1 MIFPMRAYL
10 EITTLCN
17 RSCSFCAGTQRK
29 KEFLPQ
35 EKFEERL
42 KKVLLVTD
50 NLFLHLMGEPL
61 LHPDFE
67 KIGDL
72 CRKYGAKVTLVT
84 NGTLLAGKEE
94 YLLDNP
100 AFRQINFSLHALR
113 KESQQDREILENI
126 LSFCKKA
133 EKVREDMYINLR
145 LWNQHSKE
153 EKTTEELNTFLL
165 SAIGERFP
173 LPSSEQLQFSP
184 GRKSKHLSGRIYLN
198 MDTVFQWPE
207 TEKEILHEKGFC
219 HGMRDQF
226 GVLTDGRIVPC
237 CLDTEGKVSLG
248 NIDRV
253 ENINEILSSPEA
265 ESIRKGFEEGIAVKE
280 FCKKC
285 SFRTR
290 FRK

>member
-1 MIFPMRAYL
+1 MRAYL

-29 KEFLPQ
+29 KEFLSP
-35 EKFEERL
+35 ERFEERL
-42 KKVLLVTD
+42 KKVLPVTD
-50 NLFLHLMGEPL
+50 DLFLHLMGEPL
-61 LHPDFE
+61 LHPAFE
-67 KIGDL
+67 EIGEY
-72 CRKYGAKVTLVT
+72 CRIYGVKVTLVT

-94 YLLDNP
+94 YLLNNP
-100 AFRQINFSLHALR
+100 AFRQINFSLHALQKDSPPDR
-113 KESQQDREILENI
+113 KILENI
-126 LSFCKKA
+126 LSFCEKA
-133 EKVREDMYINLR
+133 ATVRPEMYINLR
-145 LWNQHSKE
+145 LWNQHSNE
-153 EKTTEELNTFLL
+153 EKTSGELNTLLL

-173 LPSSEQLQFSP
+173 LPPTEQLQFSP

-207 TEKEILHEKGFC
+207 TEKEVLHEKGFC

-237 CLDTEGKVSLG
+237 CLDTEGKAALG
-248 NIDRV
+248 NIDTV
-253 ENINEILSSPEA
+253 TDINEILHSPEA
-265 ESIRKGFEEGIAVKE
+265 ESIRRGFEKGIAVNE

>member
-1 MIFPMRAYL
+1 MRAYL

-29 KEFLPQ
+29 KEFLSP
-35 EKFEERL
+35 ERFEERL
-42 KKVLLVTD
+42 KKVLPVTD
-50 NLFLHLMGEPL
+50 DLFLHLMGEPL
-61 LHPDFE
+61 LHPAFE
-67 KIGDL
+67 EIGEY
-72 CRKYGAKVTLVT
+72 CRIYGVKVTLVT

-94 YLLDNP
+94 YLLNNP
-100 AFRQINFSLHALR
+100 AFRQINFSLHALQKDSPPDR
-113 KESQQDREILENI
+113 KILENI
-126 LSFCKKA
+126 LSFCEKA
-133 EKVREDMYINLR
+133 ATVRPEMYINLR
-145 LWNQHSKE
+145 LWNQHSNE
-153 EKTTEELNTFLL
+153 EKTSGELNTLLL

-173 LPSSEQLQFSP
+173 LPPTEQLQFSP

-207 TEKEILHEKGFC
+207 TEKEVLHEKGFC

>member
-1 MIFPMRAYL
+1 MRAYL

-29 KEFLPQ
+29 KEFLSP
-35 EKFEERL
+35 ERFEERL
-42 KKVLLVTD
+42 KKVLPVTD
-50 NLFLHLMGEPL
+50 DLFLHLMGEPL
-61 LHPDFE
+61 LHPAFE
-67 KIGDL
+67 EIGEY
-72 CRKYGAKVTLVT
+72 CRIYGVKVTLVT

-94 YLLDNP
+94 YLLNNP
-100 AFRQINFSLHALR
+100 AFRQINFSLHALQKDSPPDR
-113 KESQQDREILENI
+113 KILENI
-126 LSFCKKA
+126 LSFCEKA
-133 EKVREDMYINLR
+133 ATVRPEMYINLR
-145 LWNQHSKE
+145 LWNQHSNE
-153 EKTTEELNTFLL
+153 EKTSGELNTLLL

-173 LPSSEQLQFSP
+173 LPPTEQLQFSP

-207 TEKEILHEKGFC
+207 TEKEVLHEKGFC

-248 NIDRV
+248 NIDTV
-253 ENINEILSSPEA
+253 TGINEILYSPEA
-265 ESIRKGFEEGIAVKE
+265 ESIRRGFEKGIAVKE

>member
-1 MIFPMRAYL
+1 MRAYL

-29 KEFLPQ
+29 KEFLSP
-35 EKFEERL
+35 ERFEERL
-42 KKVLLVTD
+42 KKVLPVTD
-50 NLFLHLMGEPL
+50 DLFLHLMGEPL
-61 LHPDFE
+61 LHPAFE
-67 KIGDL
+67 EIGEY
-72 CRKYGAKVTLVT
+72 CRIYGVKVTLVT

-94 YLLDNP
+94 YLLNNP
-100 AFRQINFSLHALR
+100 AFRQINFSLHALQ
-113 KESQQDREILENI
+113 KDSLPDRIILENI
-126 LSFCKKA
+126 LSFCEKA
-133 EKVREDMYINLR
+133 ATVRPEMYINLR
-145 LWNQHSKE
+145 LWNQHSNE
-153 EKTTEELNTFLL
+153 EKTSGELNTLLL

-173 LPSSEQLQFSP
+173 LPPTEQLQFSP

-207 TEKEILHEKGFC
+207 TEKEVLPEKGFC

-248 NIDRV
+248 NIDTV
-253 ENINEILSSPEA
+253 TDINEILYSPEA
-265 ESIRKGFEEGIAVKE
+265 ESIRRGFEKGIAVKE

>member
-1 MIFPMRAYL
+1 MRAYL

-29 KEFLPQ
+29 KEFLSP
-35 EKFEERL
+35 ERFEERL
-42 KKVLLVTD
+42 KKVLPVTD
-50 NLFLHLMGEPL
+50 DLFLHLMGEPL
-61 LHPDFE
+61 LHPAFE
-67 KIGDL
+67 EIGEY
-72 CRKYGAKVTLVT
+72 CRIYGVKVTLVT

-94 YLLDNP
+94 YLLNNP
-100 AFRQINFSLHALR
+100 AFRQINFSLHALQ
-113 KESQQDREILENI
+113 KDSLPDRIILENI
-126 LSFCKKA
+126 LSFCEKA
-133 EKVREDMYINLR
+133 ATVRPEMYINLR
-145 LWNQHSKE
+145 LWNQHSNE

-207 TEKEILHEKGFC
+207 TEKEVLHEKGFC

-265 ESIRKGFEEGIAVKE
+265 ESIRRGFEKGIAVKE